1 VHARNNFKANIQPE
15 DPAESSASSLKSFK
29 KIEGSISGPNPGTD
43 TDDFPIVSLI
53 DEPSSSFYDS
63 VLQNIGQSGN
73 FIQSQPLEDNFI
85 SSPSLTP
92 PAEEFR
98 SSSRPSFINSF
109 ASSFSSNPN
118 SFDANKNGLNS
129 NPYYAPE
136 EFTYNQD
143 PILIDHSDSAETS
156 LRESDQDLNDDRGEV
171 IEDNPATVKS
181 SSKENEGS
189 INEIERDVE
198 QIKPTLLPTFL
209 EEIEQIS
216 KKTEKSS
223 RSLFP
228 KGVFRKRAKSRDYTN
243 LVKTIEYKQ
252 KDIPKTTEAN
262 NSSLISEISSRLQ
275 CPELSETGFCSVDS
289 GLYPESQVAQ
299 LMEECGTEALVRS
312 WDALVPLDLDS
323 LGDNSRSVISSQ
335 KDRDRPWSWTVSA
348 YSKSQ
353 VCQSDL
359 AFTQPSYAR
368 DTRGR
373 EVVVVQAGGVHQ
385 SVSVDTCLSP
395 GSACPGL
402 ATCSA
407 PHERS
412 LCVQRFTHQYL
423 LAIPVTGSPRPCP
436 VITAVK
442 FPSGCVCHAQT
453 QQVDDIFGQ
462 KLV

>member
-1 VHARNNFKANIQPE
+1 M
-15 DPAESSASSLKSFK
+15 LKSFK

-63 VLQNIGQSGN
+63 VLQNIGQSGT
-73 FIQSQPLEDNFI
+73 FSQSQPFEDNFI
-85 SSPSLTP
+85 SSPSLTA
-92 PAEEFR
+92 PADEFR

-156 LRESDQDLNDDRGEV
+156 LRESDPILNDDGGEV
-171 IEDNPATVKS
+171 IEDKPATVKS
-181 SSKENEGS
+181 LAEENEGS

-198 QIKPTLLPTFL
+198 QIKPTLLPSFL

-252 KDIPKTTEAN
+252 KDNSIATET

-275 CPELSETGFCSVDS
+275 CSELAETGFCSVDP
-289 GLYPESQVAQ
+289 GLYPSSLVAR

-323 LGDNSRSVISSQ
+323 LGDNTRSVISSQ

-407 PHERS
+407 PQERS

-423 LAIPVTGSPRPCP
+423 LAIPVTGSPRHCP

-453 QQVDDIFGQ
+453 QQVEDIFGQ

>member
-1 VHARNNFKANIQPE
+1 VNGRGNFKVNIQSE
-15 DPAESSASSLKSFK
+15 ASASSLKSFK

-85 SSPSLTP
+85 SSPSLAP

-98 SSSRPSFINSF
+98 SSARPSFINSF

-156 LRESDQDLNDDRGEV
+156 LRELDQDLNDDGGEV
-171 IEDNPATVKS
+171 IEDNPATQKS
-181 SSKENEGS
+181 SSKETEGS

-228 KGVFRKRAKSRDYTN
+228 KGVFRTRAKSRDYTN
-243 LVKTIEYKQ
+243 LVKTVEYKQ
-252 KDIPKTTEAN
+252 KDILKTKESA
-262 NSSLISEISSRLQ
+262 SSLISEISSLLG
-275 CPELSETGFCSVDS
+275 CPELALTGFCSVAPGD
-289 GLYPESQVAQ
+289 YPSAQVAQ
-299 LMEECGTEALVRS
+299 LMEECGTEALVKA

-323 LGDNSRSVISSQ
+323 LGDNTRSVISSQ

-373 EVVVVQAGGVHQ
+373 EVVVVQAGGVRQ

-402 ATCSA
+402 ATCSNDLA
-407 PHERS
+407 GGQRS
-412 LCVQRFTHQYL
+412 LCVQRFTHQQM
-423 LAIPVTGSPRPCP
+423 LAIPAAGPPCP
-436 VITAVK
+436 IITAVK

-453 QQVDDIFGQ
+453 QVDDIFGK

>member
-1 VHARNNFKANIQPE
+1 MFIGSPLASPSPSVSNVNTNDVRQKVNGRGNFKVNI
-15 DPAESSASSLKSFK
+15 ESEASASSLKSFK

-43 TDDFPIVSLI
+43 ADDFPIVSLI

-73 FIQSQPLEDNFI
+73 FIESQPLEDNFI
-85 SSPSLTP
+85 SSPSLAP

-98 SSSRPSFINSF
+98 SSARPSFINSF

-156 LRESDQDLNDDRGEV
+156 LRELDQDLNDDGGEV

-189 INEIERDVE
+189 INEIERDVVE

-228 KGVFRKRAKSRDYTN
+228 KGVFRTRGVKSRDYTN
-243 LVKTIEYKQ
+243 LVKTVEYKQ
-252 KDIPKTTEAN
+252 KDIPKKKES
-262 NSSLISEISSRLQ
+262 NSSLISSISSRLQ
-275 CPELSETGFCSVDS
+275 CPELTETGFCSVAPSD
-289 GLYPESQVAQ
+289 YPRSQVTQ
-299 LMEECGTEALVRS
+299 LMEECGTEALVKA
-312 WDALVPLDLDS
+312 WDALVPVDLDS
-323 LGDNSRSVISSQ
+323 LGDNTRSVISSQ

-368 DTRGR
+368 DTRGNIIL
-373 EVVVVQAGGVHQ
+373 
-385 SVSVDTCLSP
+385 TCNNP
-395 GSACPGL
+395 
-402 ATCSA
+402 
-407 PHERS
+407 
-412 LCVQRFTHQYL
+412 
-423 LAIPVTGSPRPCP
+423 
-436 VITAVK
+436 
-442 FPSGCVCHAQT
+442 
-453 QQVDDIFGQ
+453 
-462 KLV
+462 

>member
-1 VHARNNFKANIQPE
+1 VNGRGNFKVNIQSE
-15 DPAESSASSLKSFK
+15 ASASSLKSFK

-85 SSPSLTP
+85 SSPSLAP

-98 SSSRPSFINSF
+98 SSARPSFINSF

-143 PILIDHSDSAETS
+143 PILIDHSDSAEAS
-156 LRESDQDLNDDRGEV
+156 LRELDQDLNDDEGEV

-181 SSKENEGS
+181 SSKETEGS

-228 KGVFRKRAKSRDYTN
+228 KGVFRTRAKSRDYTN
-243 LVKTIEYKQ
+243 LVKTVEYKQ
-252 KDIPKTTEAN
+252 KDIPKTKESA
-262 NSSLISEISSRLQ
+262 SSLISEISSRLG
-275 CPELSETGFCSVDS
+275 CPELALTGFCSVAPGD
-289 GLYPESQVAQ
+289 YPSAQVAQ
-299 LMEECGTEALVRS
+299 LMEECGTEALVKA

-323 LGDNSRSVISSQ
+323 LGDNTRSVISSQ

-373 EVVVVQAGGVHQ
+373 EVVVVQAGGVRQ

-402 ATCSA
+402 ATCSNDLA
-407 PHERS
+407 GGQRS
-412 LCVQRFTHQYL
+412 LCVQRFTHQQM
-423 LAIPVTGSPRPCP
+423 LAIPASGAPCP
-436 VITAVK
+436 IITAVK

-453 QQVDDIFGQ
+453 QVDDIFGK

>member
-1 VHARNNFKANIQPE
+1 MPVVSSSGSGSVFIGSPLASPSLSVSNEKSNSNDARQKVNGRGNFKVNIQSE
-15 DPAESSASSLKSFK
+15 ASASSLKSFK

-85 SSPSLTP
+85 SSPSLAP

-98 SSSRPSFINSF
+98 SSARPSFINSF

-156 LRESDQDLNDDRGEV
+156 LRELDQDLNDDGGEV
-171 IEDNPATVKS
+171 IEDNPATLKS
-181 SSKENEGS
+181 SSKETEGS

-228 KGVFRKRAKSRDYTN
+228 KGVFRTRAKSRDYTN
-243 LVKTIEYKQ
+243 LVKTVEYKQ
-252 KDIPKTTEAN
+252 KDILKTKESA
-262 NSSLISEISSRLQ
+262 SSLISEISSLLG
-275 CPELSETGFCSVDS
+275 CPELALTGFCSVAPGD
-289 GLYPESQVAQ
+289 YPSAQVAQ
-299 LMEECGTEALVRS
+299 LMQECGTEALVKA

-323 LGDNSRSVISSQ
+323 LGDNTRSVISSQ

-368 DTRGR
+368 DTRGNI
-373 EVVVVQAGGVHQ
+373 QH
-385 SVSVDTCLSP
+385 SHLS
-395 GSACPGL
+395 
-402 ATCSA
+402 
-407 PHERS
+407 
-412 LCVQRFTHQYL
+412 
-423 LAIPVTGSPRPCP
+423 
-436 VITAVK
+436 
-442 FPSGCVCHAQT
+442 
-453 QQVDDIFGQ
+453 
-462 KLV
+462 

>member
-1 VHARNNFKANIQPE
+1 MLTSSSSSISPPVPVPVVSSSGSGSVFIGSPPASPSLSVSSVQSATNNVRQNVLARNNLKVNIKPE
-15 DPAESSASSLKSFK
+15 DPAESSESLLKSFK

-63 VLQNIGQSGN
+63 VLQNIGQSGT
-73 FIQSQPLEDNFI
+73 FTQSQPLEDNFI
-85 SSPSLTP
+85 SSPSLTA
-92 PAEEFR
+92 PADEFR

-156 LRESDQDLNDDRGEV
+156 LRESDQNLNDDGGEV
-171 IEDNPATVKS
+171 IEDKPATVKS
-181 SSKENEGS
+181 LAEENEGS

-198 QIKPTLLPTFL
+198 QIKPTLLPSFL

-252 KDIPKTTEAN
+252 KDNSISTET

-275 CPELSETGFCSVDS
+275 CPELAETGFCSVEP
-289 GLYPESQVAQ
+289 GLYPSSLVAR

-323 LGDNSRSVISSQ
+323 LGDNTRSVISSQ

-368 DTRGR
+368 DTRGNIIL
-373 EVVVVQAGGVHQ
+373 
-385 SVSVDTCLSP
+385 TCNNP
-395 GSACPGL
+395 
-402 ATCSA
+402 
-407 PHERS
+407 
-412 LCVQRFTHQYL
+412 
-423 LAIPVTGSPRPCP
+423 
-436 VITAVK
+436 
-442 FPSGCVCHAQT
+442 
-453 QQVDDIFGQ
+453 
-462 KLV
+462 